1 MYFVDGVIDSSRYYV
16 LRLQDRASTRSVL
29 MGIGFRERDVAFD
42 FKNALN
48 DYVRY
53 VDRMA
58 TAEKAKLM
66 RGESG
71 DLDDKKD
78 NKSNNKYDNKTHDI
92 NSNAVISLSQHRDMS
107 IPVGQ
112 KITIK
117 SKLIQTRVSDV
128 TAAGT
133 LLTHCKDT
141 SASKSFIEKDNLP
154 VGQDDETTPTHT
166 SNLKS
171 ILSSD
176 STSPN
181 KKNFCLVPPPPVKPF
196 INPEIPIITPTTN
209 LRMYGEGEDVST
221 AQFNGS
227 KIIAESRT
235 EKPGLQEE
243 EEEEEEWGDFG
254 SAVPVEI

>member
-58 TAEKAKLM
+58 TADKAKLI
-66 RGESG
+66 REESG
-71 DLDDKKD
+71 DLSDKKD
-78 NKSNNKYDNKTHDI
+78 NKSNNKYDNKNNDV

-117 SKLIQTRVSDV
+117 SKLIQTRVSDA
-128 TAAGT
+128 TPAAT
-133 LLTHCKDT
+133 LSTHCKDS
-141 SASKSFIEKDNLP
+141 SASM
-154 VGQDDETTPTHT
+154 GQDNETIPKHT
-166 SNLKS
+166 SNFKS
-171 ILSSD
+171 IPSSD
-176 STSPN
+176 SNSPTVR
-181 KKNFCLVPPPPVKPF
+181 NFCLVPPPPIKQYVNCDVP
-196 INPEIPIITPTTN
+196 PMTN
-209 LRMYGEGEDVST
+209 LRLYGENEGVST
-221 AQFNGS
+221 LQTDES
-227 KIIAESRT
+227 KIAEVERI
-235 EKPGLQEE
+235 EKPGLQETEE